1 MEPTTKRR
9 EFIKDRIYEDVRHD
23 IITFRYQ
30 PGEKLS
36 EYSLAEKFGVSRS
49 PVRSVLQ
56 KLESESLVVIDPQ
69 RGTFVTKLDY
79 DYIRDIIYL
88 RWCVESTLVC
98 QIAEQQPKA
107 LLLELHECLDRQD
120 ALLHGDE
127 IDPEEFTE
135 LDNAFHQSIYIGS
148 HRENLWDIIQ
158 AVNSS
163 YLRFR
168 MLDLVQ
174 GNSHRNI
181 YQDHCRLV
189 EYMEKN
195 DAVRLRALLHQHLN
209 GNLQNNEGIK
219 LEYKEYFTA

>member
-1 MEPTTKRR
+1 MEGTKKRR

-88 RWCVESTLVC
+88 RWCVESTLMC
-98 QIAEQQPKA
+98 QIADQQPKA
-107 LLLELHECLDRQD
+107 LLLELRKCLENQKDLLQSD
-120 ALLHGDE
+120 A
-127 IDPEEFTE
+127 IDPEEFTA
-135 LDNAFHQSIYIGS
+135 LDNAFHETIYTGS

-158 AVNSS
+158 EVNTS

-168 MLDLVQ
+168 MLDLVE
-174 GNSHRNI
+174 GNSHRQI
-181 YQDHCRLV
+181 YQDHCKLV
-189 EYMEKN
+189 QFMEHN
-195 DAVRLRALLHQHLN
+195 NQDELRSLLHQHLN

>member
-1 MEPTTKRR
+1 MENTKKRR

-49 PVRSVLQ
+49 PIRSVLQ

-88 RWCVESTLVC
+88 RWCVESTLMC
-98 QIAEQQPKA
+98 QIAEQQPEA
-107 LLLELHECLDRQD
+107 LLLALRECLEKQKT
-120 ALLHGDE
+120 LLTGHD
-127 IDPEEFTE
+127 IDPEEFTA
-135 LDNAFHQSIYIGS
+135 LDNAFHEAIYTGN
-148 HRENLWDIIQ
+148 HRENLWDVIQ
-158 AVNSS
+158 EVNTS

-174 GNSHRNI
+174 GNSHRQI
-181 YQDHCRLV
+181 YQDHCKLMQ
-189 EYMEKN
+189 YMENKDTQN
-195 DAVRLRALLHQHLN
+195 LRALLHQHLN
-209 GNLQNNEGIK
+209 GNLQTNEGIK
-219 LEYKEYFTA
+219 REYKEYFTA

>member
-1 MEPTTKRR
+1 MEATTKRR

-23 IITFRYQ
+23 IITFHYQ

-88 RWCVESTLVC
+88 RWCVESTLMC

-107 LLLELHECLDRQD
+107 LLLELRECLEQQKQ
-120 ALLHGDE
+120 LLLCDS

-135 LDNAFHQSIYIGS
+135 LDNAFHQTIYTGS
-148 HRENLWDIIQ
+148 HRENLWEIIQ
-158 AVNSS
+158 AVNTS

-168 MLDLVQ
+168 MLDLVE
-174 GNSHRNI
+174 GNSHRSI
-181 YQDHCRLV
+181 YQDHCKLV
-189 EYMEKN
+189 QYMEN
-195 DAVRLRALLHQHLN
+195 NNTEELRSLLHQHLN

>member
-1 MEPTTKRR
+1 MEATTKRR

-56 KLESESLVVIDPQ
+56 KLESESLVLIDPQ

-79 DYIRDIIYL
+79 DYICDIIYL
-88 RWCVESTLVC
+88 RWCVESTLMC

-107 LLLELHECLDRQD
+107 LLLELRECLEQQR
-120 ALLHGDE
+120 ALLLADG
-127 IDPEEFTE
+127 IGPEEFSA
-135 LDNAFHQSIYIGS
+135 LDNAFDQIIYVGS
-148 HRENLWDIIQ
+148 HHEKLWEVIQ
-158 AVNSS
+158 AVNTS

-168 MLDLVQ
+168 THDLVQ
-174 GNSHRNI
+174 GNSHRRI
-181 YQDHCRLV
+181 
-189 EYMEKN
+189 
-195 DAVRLRALLHQHLN
+195 
-209 GNLQNNEGIK
+209 
-219 LEYKEYFTA
+219 

>member
-88 RWCVESTLVC
+88 RWCVESALVC

-120 ALLHGDE
+120 ALLQGDE

-158 AVNSS
+158 AVNTS

-181 YQDHCRLV
+181 YQDHCHLV

>member
-1 MEPTTKRR
+1 MEGTKKRR

-88 RWCVESTLVC
+88 RWCVESTLMC

-107 LLLELHECLDRQD
+107 LLLELRKCLENQKD
-120 ALLHGDE
+120 LLESDS
-127 IDPEEFTE
+127 IDPEEFTA
-135 LDNAFHQSIYIGS
+135 LDNAFHETIYTGS

-158 AVNSS
+158 EVNTS

-168 MLDLVQ
+168 MLDLVE
-174 GNSHRNI
+174 GNSHRQI
-181 YQDHCRLV
+181 YQDHCKLV
-189 EYMEKN
+189 QFMEHN
-195 DAVRLRALLHQHLN
+195 DQNELRSLLHQHLN

>member
-1 MEPTTKRR
+1 M
-9 EFIKDRIYEDVRHD
+9 
-23 IITFRYQ
+23 
-30 PGEKLS
+30 
-36 EYSLAEKFGVSRS
+36 AEKFGVSRS

-120 ALLHGDE
+120 ALLQGDE

>member
-1 MEPTTKRR
+1 MEATTKRR

-56 KLESESLVVIDPQ
+56 KLESESLVLIDPQ

-79 DYIRDIIYL
+79 DYICDIIYL
-88 RWCVESTLVC
+88 RWCVESTLMC

-107 LLLELHECLDRQD
+107 LLLELRECLEQQR
-120 ALLHGDE
+120 ALLLADE
-127 IDPEEFTE
+127 IDPEEFNA
-135 LDNAFHQSIYIGS
+135 LDNAFHQIIYVGS
-148 HRENLWDIIQ
+148 HHENLWEVIQ
-158 AVNSS
+158 AVNTS

-174 GNSHRNI
+174 GNSHRRI
-181 YQDHCRLV
+181 YQDHCHLV
-189 EYMEKN
+189 DLMEKN
-195 DAVRLRALLHQHLN
+195 GTDRLRLLLSQHLN

-219 LEYKEYFTA
+219 MEYKDYFTA

>member
-1 MEPTTKRR
+1 MEGTKKRR

-88 RWCVESTLVC
+88 RWCVESTLMC
-98 QIAEQQPKA
+98 QIADQQPKA
-107 LLLELHECLDRQD
+107 LLLELRKCLENQKDLLQSD
-120 ALLHGDE
+120 A
-127 IDPEEFTE
+127 IDPEEFTA
-135 LDNAFHQSIYIGS
+135 LDNAFHETIYTGS

-158 AVNSS
+158 EVNTS

-168 MLDLVQ
+168 MLDLVE
-174 GNSHRNI
+174 GNSHRQI
-181 YQDHCRLV
+181 YQDHCKLV
-189 EYMEKN
+189 QFMEHN
-195 DAVRLRALLHQHLN
+195 DQNELRSLLHQHLN

>member
-120 ALLHGDE
+120 ALLQGDE

-189 EYMEKN
+189 EYMEKH

>member
-1 MEPTTKRR
+1 MEATTKRR

-79 DYIRDIIYL
+79 DYICDIIYL
-88 RWCVESTLVC
+88 RWCVESTLMC
-98 QIAEQQPKA
+98 QIAEQRPQA
-107 LLLELHECLDRQD
+107 LLLELHKCLDQQEK
-120 ALLHGDE
+120 LLQAEH
-127 IDPEEFTE
+127 IDPEEFNS
-135 LDNAFHQSIYIGS
+135 LDNVFHQSIYIGA
-148 HRENLWDIIQ
+148 HRENLWEVIQ
-158 AVNSS
+158 TVNAS

-168 MLDLVQ
+168 LLDLVQ

-189 EYMEKN
+189 DYMEQN
-195 DAVRLRALLHQHLN
+195 DTDRIRKLLHQHLN
-209 GNLQNNEGIK
+209 GNLQNTEGVK
-219 LEYKEYFTA
+219 LEYKEFFSA

>member
-1 MEPTTKRR
+1 MEGTKKRR

-88 RWCVESTLVC
+88 RWCVESTLMC
-98 QIAEQQPKA
+98 QIADQQPKA
-107 LLLELHECLDRQD
+107 LLLELRKCLENQKDLLQSD
-120 ALLHGDE
+120 A
-127 IDPEEFTE
+127 IDPEEFTA
-135 LDNAFHQSIYIGS
+135 LDNAFHETIYTGS

-158 AVNSS
+158 EVNTS

-168 MLDLVQ
+168 MLDLVE
-174 GNSHRNI
+174 GNSHRQI
-181 YQDHCRLV
+181 YQDHCKLV
-189 EYMEKN
+189 QFMEHN
-195 DAVRLRALLHQHLN
+195 DQSELRSLLHQHLN

>member
-1 MEPTTKRR
+1 MESTGKRR
-9 EFIKDRIYEDVRHD
+9 EFIKDRIYEAVRHD
-23 IITFRYQ
+23 IITFHYQ

-49 PVRSVLQ
+49 PIRSVLQ

-88 RWCVESTLVC
+88 RWCVESTLMC

-107 LLLELHECLDRQD
+107 LLLELRQCLEKQKN
-120 ALLHGDE
+120 LLLGQS
-127 IDPEEFTE
+127 IDPEEFTA
-135 LDNAFHQSIYIGS
+135 LDNAFHQTIYVGS
-148 HRENLWDIIQ
+148 RRENLWEVIQ
-158 AVNSS
+158 EVNTS

-168 MLDLVQ
+168 MLDLVE
-174 GNSHRNI
+174 GNSHRQI

-189 EYMEKN
+189 QYMEHN
-195 DAVRLRALLHQHLN
+195 DAEELRMLLHQHLN
-209 GNLQNNEGIK
+209 GNLQTNEGIK
-219 LEYKEYFTA
+219 REYKEYFTA

>member
-56 KLESESLVVIDPQ
+56 KL
-69 RGTFVTKLDY
+69 
-79 DYIRDIIYL
+79 DIIYL
-88 RWCVESTLVC
+88 RWCVESALVC

-120 ALLHGDE
+120 ALLQGDE

-158 AVNSS
+158 AVNTS

-181 YQDHCRLV
+181 YQDHCHLV

-209 GNLQNNEGIK
+209 VN
-219 LEYKEYFTA
+219 

>member
-120 ALLHGDE
+120 ALLQGDE

-158 AVNSS
+158 AVNTS

>member
-1 MEPTTKRR
+1 MEGTKKRR

-88 RWCVESTLVC
+88 RWCVESTLMC
-98 QIAEQQPKA
+98 QIADQQSKA
-107 LLLELHECLDRQD
+107 LLLELRKCLENQKDLLQSD
-120 ALLHGDE
+120 A
-127 IDPEEFTE
+127 IDPEEFTA
-135 LDNAFHQSIYIGS
+135 LDNAFHETIYTGS

-158 AVNSS
+158 EVNTS

-168 MLDLVQ
+168 MLDLVE
-174 GNSHRNI
+174 GNSHRQI
-181 YQDHCRLV
+181 YQDHCKLV
-189 EYMEKN
+189 QFMEHN
-195 DAVRLRALLHQHLN
+195 DQSELRSLLHQHLN